1 MIGKILLV
9 AFLLGTGS
17 FIVIRRIIKLPS
29 RYERKPKALSAWT
42 ALDRGID
49 PTERG
54 ESK

>member
-9 AFLLGTGS
+9 AFLLGLGL
-17 FIVIRRIIKLPS
+17 FIVIRRIVKLPS
-29 RYERKPKALSAWT
+29 RYERKPQALSPWS

-49 PTERG
+49 PTETS